1 METPNSKES
10 RSARTRT
17 IITATALAAGL
28 LLGWVIDDLAFGL
41 LMGFLISLPI
51 TSRFARSHNL
61 MEFPPGTL
69 LRIGGAGAFF
79 FGAIFAANWAMGQ
92 ELDQTTKV
100 LIGSLTAIPGL
111 LFIYTLG
118 QAISSL
124 DELQRR
130 IQTEA
135 MAIGFGLSAL
145 MLIVVGLLADAGVPQ
160 LNWLMAA
167 AGMSAFWLLGK
178 LWTTWKYR

>member
-1 METPNSKES
+1 
-10 RSARTRT
+10 
-17 IITATALAAGL
+17 
-28 LLGWVIDDLAFGL
+28 
-41 LMGFLISLPI
+41 
-51 TSRFARSHNL
+51 
-61 MEFPPGTL
+61 
-69 LRIGGAGAFF
+69 
-79 FGAIFAANWAMGQ
+79 MGQ